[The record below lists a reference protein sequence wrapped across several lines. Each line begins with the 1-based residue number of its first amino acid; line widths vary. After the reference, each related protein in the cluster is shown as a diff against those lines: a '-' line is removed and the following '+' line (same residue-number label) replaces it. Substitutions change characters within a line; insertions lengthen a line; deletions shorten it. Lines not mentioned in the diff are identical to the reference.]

1 MTAVVSL
8 LIFKLDLL
16 RLGLPLAAVER
27 VEHACEVTPLPG
39 APAAVLGMVNL
50 QGRVAAVVDLRRRLA
65 LPPRSISVSDAF
77 VILQLPHRLFALL
90 VSEVEGVIGID
101 SADLVPG
108 GTLIDGLAQV
118 QGLVKTSEGL
128 LLIDDPQQFLD
139 IHEMRALASALDAR
153 HAG

>member
-1 MTAVVSL
+1 
-8 LIFKLDLL
+8 
-16 RLGLPLAAVER
+16 
-27 VEHACEVTPLPG
+27 
-39 APAAVLGMVNL
+39 
-50 QGRVAAVVDLRRRLA
+50 
-65 LPPRSISVSDAF
+65 VSDAF

-139 IHEMRALASALDAR
+139 IHEMRARASALDAR